1 MNTALLEAESVS
13 KEFSGVRVL
22 NKVTLSLNQGEILGV
37 IGENGAGKS
46 TFMKILSGIY
56 SATEGIIRMGG
67 EQVEIRDPIN
77 AKKLGIT
84 MIPQEFNL
92 VSTLAV
98 FENVFLGN
106 ELVKNGLLDKAS
118 MRRRTQEVLSELQTD
133 ISPDA
138 RMMDLSVAQKQMV
151 ELGKALVHESK
162 ILIMDEPTTVLN
174 SDEVKIL
181 FHIMEKLKKRGV
193 SIVFISHKL
202 KEVKA
207 VCGRVLILRD
217 GEQISLSPTA
227 SLSIDQ
233 MARGMVGRELNQ
245 VFPRKQFTQ
254 GEDILKVEGL
264 TVPGLLDNISFSL
277 KRGEILG
284 FAGLMGAGRTE
295 LAETIMGIRQKSGG
309 RVFISG
315 EKVEIDHPR
324 EAVKHGIAYL
334 SEDRQGKGLIMDFTV
349 PQNITLVSLR
359 RYIKGFIDRKKEQA
373 ATDEYVRSFNI
384 KAASLFSKLRFLSG
398 GNQQKV
404 YLAKW
409 MDTKPDILILDEPT
423 RGIDVNAK
431 MEIYQFV
438 RELAKENIACMFIS
452 SELEEIMGMCH
463 RVLVMREGR
472 LAGEIQDKDMSEEEI
487 MFYATG
493 IKEGISV

>member
-22 NKVTLSLNQGEILGV
+22 NKVTLSLHPGEILGV

-56 SATEGIIRMGG
+56 TAAEGIIRMGG

-92 VSTLAV
+92 VNTLAV

-106 ELVKNGLLDKAS
+106 ELVKNGLLDKSS
-118 MRRRTQEVLSELQTD
+118 MRRRTQEVLSELQTE

-174 SDEVKIL
+174 SEEVRIL
-181 FHIMEKLKKRGV
+181 FQIMGRLRERGV

-202 KEVKA
+202 KEVKTI
-207 VCGRVLILRD
+207 CGRVLILRD
-217 GEQISLSPTA
+217 GEQISLSSTDE
-227 SLSIDQ
+227 LNINQ

-254 GEDILKVEGL
+254 GENILKVEDL
-264 TVPGLLDNISFSL
+264 TVPGLLDKISFSL

-309 RVFISG
+309 RVMVNG
-315 EKVEIDHPR
+315 EEVQIDHPR

-334 SEDRQGKGLIMDFTV
+334 SEDRQGKGLLMDFTV

-359 RYIKGFIDRKKEQA
+359 RYVKAFIDRKKEQA

-384 KAASLFSKLRFLSG
+384 KAASLLSKLRFLSG

-472 LAGEIQDKDMSEEEI
+472 LTGEIQDKDMSEEEI

-493 IKEGISV
+493 IKEEISV